1 MSVQVEKLEKNM
13 VKLTIEVPAEEFD
26 AATDRAY
33 KKNRGK
39 IAVQG
44 FRKGKAPRAVIEKM
58 YGAGIFYED
67 AANEIIPD
75 AYAKAVEEEK
85 VDVVAQPEIDVTQVG
100 KGENLIF
107 TALVAVK
114 PEVTLG
120 EYKGIEVEKQ
130 EAEVTEEEL
139 TAEIDRIREQ
149 NARMVTVEDR
159 ASQMGDIVV
168 IDYEGSIDGV
178 PFEGG
183 TAQNHEL
190 TLGSKSFIDTFEDQL
205 VGKNAGD
212 EVEVN
217 VTFPE
222 EYHAEEL
229 KGKPALFKVKVN
241 SIKMK
246 EVPEADDDLA
256 QDVSDFDT
264 MDEYR
269 EDLRKQLLGKK
280 EAELKRAKEEQVVQ
294 KIIENAQMD
303 IPEPMLQ
310 SQCNQMVQ
318 EFAQRMQSQGLS
330 LEQYMQFTG
339 MTPQKMLEDIKP
351 QALLRIQSRL
361 VLEEIVKA
369 ENIVA
374 SDEDVEK
381 ELENMAAMYQMEID
395 KLKELVGNTEKE
407 QIALDMAV
415 QKAVDMVVEAAKEV

>member
-1 MSVQVEKLEKNM
+1 MSVQIEKLEKNM

-75 AYAKAVEEEK
+75 AYAKAVEDEK
-85 VDVVAQPEIDVTQVG
+85 IDVVAQPEIDVTQVG

-120 EYKGIEVEKQ
+120 EYMGIEVEKQ

-178 PFEGG
+178 PFDGG

-205 VGKNAGD
+205 VGKNVGD

-222 EYHAEEL
+222 EYHAEKL

-241 SIKMK
+241 SIKVK

-264 MDEYR
+264 IDEYK
-269 EDLRKQLLGKK
+269 EDLKKQLLGKK

-294 KIIENAQMD
+294 KIIDNAQMD
-303 IPEPMLQ
+303 IPEPMIQ

-339 MTPQKMLEDIKP
+339 MTPQKMLEDVKP

-369 ENIVA
+369 ENIIA

-395 KLKELVGNTEKE
+395 KLKELIGDTEKE

>member
-26 AATDRAY
+26 AAIDRAY

-44 FRKGKAPRAVIEKM
+44 FRKGKAPRAIIEKM
-58 YGAGIFYED
+58 YGKGIFYED
-67 AANEIIPD
+67 AANEVIPD
-75 AYAKAVEEEK
+75 AYAKAVEEEN
-85 VDVVAQPEIDVTQVG
+85 VDVVAQPDIDVTQVEKG
-100 KGENLIF
+100 KNFIF

-130 EAEVTEEEL
+130 EAEVTDEEV
-139 TAEIDRIREQ
+139 TAEVDRVREQ
-149 NARMVTVEDR
+149 NARMVTVDDR
-159 ASQMGDIVV
+159 AARMGDIVV
-168 IDYEGSIDGV
+168 IDYEGFVDGV
-178 PFEGG
+178 PFDGG
-183 TAQNHEL
+183 AAEDHEL

-205 VGKNAGD
+205 VGTNAGD
-212 EVEVN
+212 DVEVN

-229 KGKPALFKVKVN
+229 KGKPALFKVKV
-241 SIKMK
+241 KAVKVK
-246 EVPEADDDLA
+246 EIPEADDDLA

-264 MDEYR
+264 MEEYR
-269 EDLRKQLLGKK
+269 EDLKKNLLEKK
-280 EAELKRAKEEQVVQ
+280 EAELKRVREEAVIQ
-294 KIIENAQMD
+294 KIIDNAQMD
-303 IPEPMLQ
+303 IPEPMIQ
-310 SQCNQMVQ
+310 SQCNQMAQ

-339 MTPQKMLEDIKP
+339 MTPQKMMEEIKP

-369 ENIVA
+369 ENITA
-374 SDEDVEK
+374 SEEDIEK
-381 ELENMAAMYQMEID
+381 ELENMAAMYQMETD
-395 KLKELVGNTEKE
+395 KLKELIGDTEKE

-415 QKAVDMVVEAAKEV
+415 QKAVDMVVEASV

>member
-26 AATDRAY
+26 GAIDRAY

-39 IAVQG
+39 ISVQG
-44 FRKGKAPRAVIEKM
+44 FRKGKAPRAIIEKM

-75 AYAKAVEEEK
+75 AYAKAVEEEN
-85 VDVVAQPEIDVTQVG
+85 VDVVAQPEIDVTQVEKG
-100 KGENLIF
+100 KSLIF

-130 EAEVTEEEL
+130 EAEVTDEEVE
-139 TAEIDRIREQ
+139 AEVDRVREQ
-149 NARMVTVEDR
+149 NARMVTVDDR
-159 ASQMGDIVV
+159 AAQMGDIVV
-168 IDYEGSIDGV
+168 IDYEGSVDGV
-178 PFEGG
+178 PFDGG
-183 TAQNHEL
+183 AAKDHEL
-190 TLGSKSFIDTFEDQL
+190 TLGSKSFIDTFEEQL
-205 VGKNAGD
+205 VGKNVGD
-212 EVEVN
+212 DAEVN

-229 KGKPALFKVKVN
+229 KGKPALFKVKVKG
-241 SIKMK
+241 IKVK

-269 EDLRKQLLGKK
+269 EDLKKNLLEKK
-280 EAELKRAKEEQVVQ
+280 EAELKRAREEAVIQ
-294 KIIENAQMD
+294 KIIDNAQMD
-303 IPEPMLQ
+303 IPEPMIQ
-310 SQCNQMVQ
+310 SQCSQMMQ

-339 MTPQKMLEDIKP
+339 MTPQKMMEDIRP

-374 SDEDVEK
+374 SEEDIEK
-381 ELENMAAMYQMEID
+381 ELENMAAMYQMDLD
-395 KLKELVGNTEKE
+395 KLKDLIGDAEKE

-415 QKAVDMVVEAAKEV
+415 QKAVDMVVEASI

>member
-1 MSVQVEKLEKNM
+1 MSVQIEKLEKNM

-75 AYAKAVEEEK
+75 AYAKAVEDEK
-85 VDVVAQPEIDVTQVG
+85 IDVVAQPEIDVTQVG

-120 EYKGIEVEKQ
+120 EYMGIEVEKQ

-246 EVPEADDDLA
+246 EIPEADDDLA

-264 MDEYR
+264 IDEYK
-269 EDLRKQLLGKK
+269 EDLKKQLLGKK

-294 KIIENAQMD
+294 KIIDNAQMD
-303 IPEPMLQ
+303 IPEPMIQ

-339 MTPQKMLEDIKP
+339 MTPQKMLEDVKP

-395 KLKELVGNTEKE
+395 KLKELIGDTEKE

>member
-26 AATDRAY
+26 AAIDRAY

-44 FRKGKAPRAVIEKM
+44 FRKGKAPRAIIEKM
-58 YGAGIFYED
+58 YGKGIFYED
-67 AANEIIPD
+67 AANEVIPD
-75 AYAKAVEEEK
+75 AYAKAVEEEN
-85 VDVVAQPEIDVTQVG
+85 VDVVAQPDIDVTQVEKG
-100 KGENLIF
+100 KNFIF

-130 EAEVTEEEL
+130 EAEVTDEEV
-139 TAEIDRIREQ
+139 TAEVDRVREQ
-149 NARMVTVEDR
+149 NARMVTVDDR
-159 ASQMGDIVV
+159 AARMGDIVV
-168 IDYEGSIDGV
+168 IDYEGFVDGV
-178 PFEGG
+178 PFDGG
-183 TAQNHEL
+183 AAEDHEL

-205 VGKNAGD
+205 VGTNAGD
-212 EVEVN
+212 DVEVN

-229 KGKPALFKVKVN
+229 KGKAALFKVKV
-241 SIKMK
+241 KAVKVK
-246 EVPEADDDLA
+246 EIPEADDDLA

-264 MDEYR
+264 MEEYR
-269 EDLRKQLLGKK
+269 EDLKKNLLEKK
-280 EAELKRAKEEQVVQ
+280 EAELKRVREEAVIQ
-294 KIIENAQMD
+294 KIIDNAQMD
-303 IPEPMLQ
+303 IPEPMIQ
-310 SQCNQMVQ
+310 SQCNQMAQ

-339 MTPQKMLEDIKP
+339 MTPQKMMEEIKP

-369 ENIVA
+369 ENITA
-374 SDEDVEK
+374 SEEDIEK
-381 ELENMAAMYQMEID
+381 ELENMAAMYQMETD
-395 KLKELVGNTEKE
+395 KLKELIGDTEKE

-415 QKAVDMVVEAAKEV
+415 QKAVDMVVEASV

>member
-13 VKLTIEVPAEEFD
+13 VKLTIEVPSEEFD
-26 AATDRAY
+26 GAIDRAY

-39 IAVQG
+39 ISVQG
-44 FRKGKAPRAVIEKM
+44 FRKGKAPRAIIEKM

-67 AANEIIPD
+67 AANEVIPD
-75 AYAKAVEEEK
+75 AYAKAVEEENI
-85 VDVVAQPEIDVTQVG
+85 DVVAQPEIDVTQVEKG
-100 KGENLIF
+100 KSLIF

-130 EAEVTEEEL
+130 EAEVTEEEV
-139 TAEIDRIREQ
+139 TAEVDRVREQ
-149 NARMVTVEDR
+149 NARMVTVDGR
-159 ASQMGDIVV
+159 AAQMGDIVV
-168 IDYEGSIDGV
+168 IDYEGSVDGV
-178 PFEGG
+178 PFDGG
-183 TAQNHEL
+183 AAKDHEL
-190 TLGSKSFIDTFEDQL
+190 TLGSHSFIDTFEDQL
-205 VGKNAGD
+205 VGKNVGD
-212 EVEVN
+212 DAEVN

-229 KGKPALFKVKVN
+229 KGKPALFKVKVKG
-241 SIKMK
+241 IKVK
-246 EVPEADDDLA
+246 EIPEADDDLA

-269 EDLRKQLLGKK
+269 EDLKKNLLEKK
-280 EAELKRAKEEQVVQ
+280 EAELKRAREEAVIQ
-294 KIIENAQMD
+294 KIIDNAQMD

-310 SQCNQMVQ
+310 SQCSQMMQ

-339 MTPQKMLEDIKP
+339 MTPQKMMEDIRP

-369 ENIVA
+369 ENITA
-374 SDEDVEK
+374 SEEDIEK
-381 ELENMAAMYQMEID
+381 ELENMAAMYQMELD
-395 KLKELVGNTEKE
+395 KLKELIGDAEKE

-415 QKAVDMVVEAAKEV
+415 QKAVDMVVEASI